1 MSGNSKYARARGIH
15 QRRSV
20 STTAIIVF
28 AITLPLLTGAHYSDA
43 APCEGT
49 VLLLGD
55 SIGAG
60 YGVAENK
67 TWAAG
72 LAEHLSNRGSGLIN
86 ASVSGETT
94 AGGLRRTP
102 ELLKR
107 HEPSLLIVELG
118 GNDGL
123 RGYPIARMK
132 QNLESIVK
140 LGLES
145 GAKVYLLGM
154 HIPPN
159 YGPRYGQLFHQT
171 YADLAEQYQL
181 ALLPFLLEGIGR
193 NKEMMQADGIHPN
206 EAAQALILQNV
217 ISALP
222 TDGCAQPPS
231 LENAR

>member
-1 MSGNSKYARARGIH
+1 MS
-15 QRRSV
+15 V
-20 STTAIIVF
+20 TATIAI
-28 AITLPLLTGAHYSDA
+28 AITLPLLIASHYSYA
-43 APCEGT
+43 AACDGT

-60 YGVAENK
+60 YGIAEDDS
-67 TWAAG
+67 WAAG
-72 LAEHLSNRGSGLIN
+72 LAEHLAGNDANFVN

-94 AGGLRRTP
+94 AGGLRRAP

-107 HEPSLLIVELG
+107 HEPTLLIIELG

-132 QNLESIVK
+132 QNLEAIVQ
-140 LGLES
+140 LGLEA
-145 GAKVYLLGM
+145 GAQIYLLGM

-171 YADLAEQYQL
+171 YAELAHQYDL

-193 NKEMMQADGIHPN
+193 NKDMMQADGIHPN
-206 EAAQALILQNV
+206 EGAQSLILNNV
-217 ISALP
+217 LSELP
-222 TDGCAQPPS
+222 EGYCAPLPS
-231 LENAR
+231 VQGGH